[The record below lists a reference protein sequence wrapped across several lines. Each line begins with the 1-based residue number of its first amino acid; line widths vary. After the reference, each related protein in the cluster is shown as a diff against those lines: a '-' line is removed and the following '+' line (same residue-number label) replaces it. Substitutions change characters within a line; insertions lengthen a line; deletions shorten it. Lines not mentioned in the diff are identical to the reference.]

1 MGGGI
6 NGEVAF
12 RGACSG
18 LMLVHTWGIIA
29 NYCYVSICHRLSATM
44 TTDVPVW
51 LFWGGFQRYI
61 GLGESGFI
69 IIIEAEEWQTPEPGW
84 CRDECV
90 TA

>member
-1 MGGGI
+1 
-6 NGEVAF
+6 
-12 RGACSG
+12 
-18 LMLVHTWGIIA
+18 
-29 NYCYVSICHRLSATM
+29 M